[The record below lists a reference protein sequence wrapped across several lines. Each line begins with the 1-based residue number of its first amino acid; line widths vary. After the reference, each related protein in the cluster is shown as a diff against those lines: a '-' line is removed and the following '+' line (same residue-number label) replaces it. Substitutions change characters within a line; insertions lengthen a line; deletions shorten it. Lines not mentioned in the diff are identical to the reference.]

1 MAGPQNTGGTAFPM
15 QDPAAIHAY
24 ATARIAHM
32 GGEPGEECE
41 RAYMAARAEAVGGMT
56 LRQYAA
62 IKLRVPDSGTDWL
75 DAMIVEAKRDEL
87 AAKAMQGL
95 IAGTGIWAH
104 DEDDSGLQ
112 KNACLIADAML
123 KARGQQ

>member
-15 QDPAAIHAY
+15 QDPVAIHAY

-32 GGEPGEECE
+32 GGEPDEERE
-41 RAYMAARAEAVGGMT
+41 RAYVAARAEAVGGMT

-62 IKLRVPDSGTDWL
+62 IKLRVPNSGTDWL

-87 AAKAMQGL
+87 AAKAMQSYLLDKDRDSFTFGQ
-95 IAGTGIWAH
+95 WARAAY
-104 DEDDSGLQ
+104 EM
-112 KNACLIADAML
+112 ADAVL
-123 KARGQQ
+123 EARGQQ

>member
-62 IKLRVPDSGTDWL
+62 IKLRVPNSGADWL

-87 AAKAMQGL
+87 AAKAMQSFLLDKDRDSFTFGQ
-95 IAGTGIWAH
+95 WARAAY
-104 DEDDSGLQ
+104 EM
-112 KNACLIADAML
+112 ADAVL
-123 KARGQQ
+123 ETRGQQ